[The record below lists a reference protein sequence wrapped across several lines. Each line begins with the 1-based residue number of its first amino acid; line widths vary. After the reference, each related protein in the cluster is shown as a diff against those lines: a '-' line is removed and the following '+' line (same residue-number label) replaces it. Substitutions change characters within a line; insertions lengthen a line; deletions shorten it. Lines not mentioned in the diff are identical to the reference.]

1 MAQSKLDDNL
11 LRKRLDTFLGYG
23 NLNSKFW
30 FVGIEEGGAR
40 DFDEIAKRLDV
51 WNTMGCAEVVDNR
64 QFHLNTN
71 IPAMMSFFSGSIP
84 LQSTW
89 RKLIHVQMNY
99 SNMRCTV
106 SDVKG
111 FQNNHWGQSNS
122 NNCLLDFYPLPSKST
137 NDWEYGN
144 WSQIPEL
151 ATRETYQ
158 KAVTQKRI
166 DLFRQKIQQ
175 YKPDI
180 VLFYARSDEYVSIW
194 SQIAGVANPSD
205 WEEKPVDARHTM
217 YVYKNGSTKY
227 VITYQPA
234 YVYANGYWDRVGR
247 LIK

>member
-11 LRKRLDTFLGYG
+11 LRKRMDTFLGYG
-23 NLNSKFW
+23 NLKSKFW
-30 FVGIEEGGAR
+30 FIGIEEGGAR
-40 DFDEIAKRLDV
+40 DFNEIAKRLDV
-51 WNTMGCAEVVDNR
+51 WNTMGSAEVVDNR

-71 IPAMMSFFSGSIP
+71 IPAMMRFFSGKIP

-99 SNMRCTV
+99 
-106 SDVKG
+106 
-111 FQNNHWGQSNS
+111 
-122 NNCLLDFYPLPSKST
+122 
-137 NDWEYGN
+137 GN
-144 WSQIPEL
+144 WSQLPEI

-166 DLFRQKIQQ
+166 GLFRQKIQQ

-194 SQIAGVANPSD
+194 SQIAWVANSSD
-205 WEEKPVDARHTM
+205 WNEIPVDAKHTM
-217 YVYKNGSTKY
+217 YVYKNGSTEY

-234 YVYANGYWDRVGR
+234 HVYANGYWDKAGR